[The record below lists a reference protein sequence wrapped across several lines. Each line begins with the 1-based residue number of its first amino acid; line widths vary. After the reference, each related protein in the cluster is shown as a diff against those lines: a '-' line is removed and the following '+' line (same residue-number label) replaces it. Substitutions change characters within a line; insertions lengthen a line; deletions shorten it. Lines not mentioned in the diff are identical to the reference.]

1 MNAYD
6 IKRMERP
13 QLEHES
19 VLLISCYELGH
30 QPAGISMPMG
40 FLSRAGRTAATMDVS
55 VEGFDAEKAARARF
69 VGISVPM
76 HTALRLGVSLAREV
90 RRVNPS
96 CHICFYGLYASL
108 NADYLLEHV
117 ADSVIGGEFEEALLA
132 LIDALDRSDT
142 TRGETMRGETIEVA
156 GVSTK
161 ASRSRPTLS
170 RLEFPAPDRS
180 RLPRLDRYA
189 RLEFKGEER
198 LAGYV
203 EASRGCL
210 HRCTHCPIP
219 PVYDGRFFVIPKE
232 TVAAQIRSLVADGA
246 RHITFGDPDF
256 LNGPQHSLR
265 IARALHEEFPD
276 ITFDFTAKVEHILEH
291 RNLFRELARLGC
303 IFVVSAVESLSDR
316 VLAHLE
322 KGHTGEDVYEAFSIV
337 SASGITLRPTFV
349 SFTPWTTIDD
359 YIDVLEFVESQALID
374 HVDPVQYA
382 IRLLVPPGSAL
393 LGRADTARWLG
404 RLNQE
409 SFTYEW
415 AHPDPA
421 MDELHRKVTRLVEE
435 AATNGRDAAET
446 FYRIR
451 ELASAAR
458 GDVDVRTARH
468 NISPSRLRPPRL
480 TEAWFC

>member
-1 MNAYD
+1 
-6 IKRMERP
+6 
-13 QLEHES
+13 
-19 VLLISCYELGH
+19 
-30 QPAGISMPMG
+30 MPMG
-40 FLSRAGRTAATMDVS
+40 FLSRAGYGASAMDVS
-55 VEGFDAEKAARARF
+55 VEGFDPKPVERARF

-76 HTALRLGVSLAREV
+76 HTALRLGLRVAREV
-90 RRVNPS
+90 RRINPA

-108 NADYLLEHV
+108 NTDYLLATV
-117 ADSVIGGEFEEALLA
+117 ADSVIGGEFEEAMLA
-132 LIDALDRSDT
+132 LIRSLDR
-142 TRGETMRGETIEVA
+142 GGAINVE

-161 ASRSRPTLS
+161 TGVSAPVLS
-170 RLEFPAPDRS
+170 RLNFPVPDRS

-189 RLEFKGEER
+189 RLEFKNEER
-198 LAGYV
+198 LTGYV

-232 TVAAQIRSLVADGA
+232 TVAEEIRSLVRDGA
-246 RHITFGDPDF
+246 RHVTFGDPDF
-256 LNGPQHSLR
+256 LNGPSHALR
-265 IARALHEEFPD
+265 VARALHEEFPEV
-276 ITFDFTAKVEHILEH
+276 TFDFTAKVEHIIKH
-291 RNLFRELARLGC
+291 SGMFTELARLGC

-322 KGHTGEDVYEAFSIV
+322 KGHNRADVYEALKILGE
-337 SASGITLRPTFV
+337 AGIAMRPTFV

-359 YIDVLEFVESQALID
+359 YNDVLDFVEAEALID
-374 HVDPVQYA
+374 HVDAVQYA

-393 LGRADTARWLG
+393 VARADTARWLG
-404 RLNQE
+404 RLDQE

-421 MDELHRKVTRLVEE
+421 MDGLHREVMRLVEQ
-435 AATNGRDAAET
+435 AVGRNEDAVDT

-451 ELASAAR
+451 ELASSVRGGAVAR
-458 GDVDVRTARH
+458 QVPPD
-468 NISPSRLRPPRL
+468 ISHFRERPPRL